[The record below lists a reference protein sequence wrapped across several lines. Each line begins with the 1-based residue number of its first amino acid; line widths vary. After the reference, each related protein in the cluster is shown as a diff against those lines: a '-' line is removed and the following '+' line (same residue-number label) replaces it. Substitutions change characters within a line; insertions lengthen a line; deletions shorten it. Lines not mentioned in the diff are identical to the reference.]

1 MNTLRK
7 QILIALTVLGMGTTT
22 LAAHADEGGWH
33 HGGSEQGGH
42 RGGQMGKRMAH
53 FRAHLHDKLKLSAA
67 QETAWTAYV
76 AATEPKMAAGA
87 HPDGKGQHPDFASM
101 TAPQKLQMFDDMQ
114 KKRLAM
120 QESHL
125 AAMKT
130 FYATLTPE
138 QQKTFDRAINMAMHH
153 RHHGHGHHHEGREHY
168 GHHDGD
174 HHGWN

>member
-7 QILIALTVLGMGTTT
+7 QILIGLTVLGMGTAT

-33 HGGSEQGGH
+33 HGGEQNGWH
-42 RGGQMGKRMAH
+42 HGGQMGERMAH
-53 FRAHLHDKLKLSAA
+53 FRARLHDKLKLSAA

-76 AATEPKMAAGA
+76 AATTPPKPAAGA
-87 HPDGKGQHPDFASM
+87 HPDGKGQGQHPDFSSM

-138 QQKTFDRAINMAMHH
+138 QQKTFDHAINMAMHH
-153 RHHGHGHHHEGREHY
+153 RHHHHHEGREH
-168 GHHDGD
+168 DG